1 MPPIK
6 VAFVLPNLDVG
17 GAQRAHLL
25 IGRYLDHA
33 QVDAVFVSLHPS
45 TSERASLHAS
55 FSAAGLAVHDL
66 QLHHRADRSLRALLL
81 GAWRLHRLCRRERID
96 IVDSSVVEADLVAR
110 VATIRTSA
118 RHVTHL
124 VNTTYDPAVVR
135 RLPHRSRIRLD
146 VLRRIDALSARRSS
160 AFVALTKGVAAS
172 ARRDLGLDRTK
183 LVVIPRGVDLDEFA
197 FEPRATAHPVLKIL
211 SLGRLAPQ
219 KGHETALGAMALL
232 EQWGIKADLL
242 IAGAGSL
249 LGELQRLTASLGLT
263 ERVTFAGAVET
274 NAVVDLLA
282 DADVF
287 CFPSKWE
294 GQGNAVLEAMAAGCP
309 VVASDIGPLRE
320 VVGDAGIL
328 VPPEDPMALAD
339 GLRRVALMS
348 TGERAALC
356 LNARE
361 RVEERFDAR
370 RRVRDLATFY
380 RNLLP
385 GDLKGGCRLTGP
397 TSLPIDS
404 LEFDAA
410 NRAGARK

>member
-1 MPPIK
+1 MSPIK

-25 IGRYLDHA
+25 IGRYLDHT

-45 TSERASLHAS
+45 TRGQASLHAT
-55 FSAAGLAVHDL
+55 FAAAGLALHDL

-81 GAWRLHRLCRRERID
+81 GGWRLRRLCRREQID
-96 IVDSSVVEADLVAR
+96 VVDSSVVEADLVAR
-110 VATIRTSA
+110 LATFRTSA

-124 VNTTYDPAVVR
+124 VNTTYDAAVTR
-135 RLPHRSRIRLD
+135 RLPRRSRVRLG
-146 VLRRIDALSARRSS
+146 VLRRLDALSARRSM
-160 AFVALTKGVAAS
+160 AFVALTNEVAAS
-172 ARRDLGLDRTK
+172 ARRHLHIDRAK
-183 LVVIPRGVDLDEFA
+183 LVVIPRGVDIDEFT
-197 FEPRATAHPVLKIL
+197 FRPRATAHPVLKIL

-249 LGELQRLTASLGLT
+249 LGELERLSVSLGVA
-263 ERVTFAGAVET
+263 ERVTFAGAVDT
-274 NAVVDLLA
+274 SAVVDLLA

-294 GQGNAVLEAMAAGCP
+294 GQGNAVLEAMAVGCP

-328 VPPEDPMALAD
+328 VAPEDSMALAY
-339 GLRRVALMS
+339 GLRRVAEL
-348 TGERAALC
+348 TTDERVALSMK
-356 LNARE
+356 ARG
-361 RVEERFDAR
+361 RVEELFDAR
-370 RRVRDLATFY
+370 GRVRDLETFY
-380 RNLLP
+380 
-385 GDLKGGCRLTGP
+385 GDLLSGNFARGGST
-397 TSLPIDS
+397 
-404 LEFDAA
+404 A
-410 NRAGARK
+410 